1 VCGEAPFLE
10 AGWHV
15 RNWLPSGVVGK
26 LLANDMKLRTN
37 QVSARIREYIDA
49 PVLKRER
56 RVIQMAVGTTR
67 IEGELRPLVGGGILH
82 FRPSRVKRDQK
93 PEAHLSLWIEHL
105 LWQLVAENGSK
116 ESCLIGEDGR
126 WVYAG
131 EPKAMELLE
140 SLVEVYWRGQERPL
154 RFFPRSSFASV
165 EGRSGSPKDRAL
177 KQWESSEFDNFGQG
191 ESEDPYMNLCF
202 RNDPDPLG
210 EEFLEL
216 SLEVFEPMVAN
227 CGKAS

>member
-1 VCGEAPFLE
+1 
-10 AGWHV
+10 
-15 RNWLPSGVVGK
+15 
-26 LLANDMKLRTN
+26 M
-37 QVSARIREYIDA
+37 
-49 PVLKRER
+49 
-56 RVIQMAVGTTR
+56 
-67 IEGELRPLVGGGILH
+67 
-82 FRPSRVKRDQK
+82 
-93 PEAHLSLWIEHL
+93 
-105 LWQLVAENGSK
+105 
-116 ESCLIGEDGR
+116 
-126 WVYAG
+126 
-131 EPKAMELLE
+131 
-140 SLVEVYWRGQERPL
+140 
-154 RFFPRSSFASV
+154 RFFPGSSFASV